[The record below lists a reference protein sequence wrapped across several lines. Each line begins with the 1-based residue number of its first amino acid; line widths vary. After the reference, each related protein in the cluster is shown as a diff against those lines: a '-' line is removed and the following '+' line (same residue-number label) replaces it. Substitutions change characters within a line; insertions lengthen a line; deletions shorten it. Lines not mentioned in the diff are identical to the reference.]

1 MAHIGTRPDGTGACA
16 CAEVLPQL
24 QLPQDLYGQRPD
36 PVRDARSAK
45 KGEVSS
51 HSGILLLDPITY
63 NINQKKTPVY
73 KYVYAQRCLAHARG
87 GAR

>member
-1 MAHIGTRPDGTGACA
+1 MAPGRARAARFYPNTTA
-16 CAEVLPQL
+16 
-24 QLPQDLYGQRPD
+24 QDLYGQRPD

-63 NINQKKTPVY
+63 NINQKKTPIY